1 MYTDQIFSLLFLE
14 YPSERYYIKTVGAEM
29 LDAHQNGLDQPELVG
44 DHAEDS
50 PVVLAVKKLIREMA
64 CFHSD
69 DRIPIQEASRR
80 LFQLKGIRG
89 LYISRVAAVIESIS
103 YLSCDPGVE
112 TMIRPP
118 VQDG

>member
-64 CFHSD
+64 CYRPD
-69 DRIPIQEASRR
+69 DRIPIKDASNR
-80 LFQLKGIRG
+80 LLQLQVNRG
-89 LYISRVAAVIESIS
+89 LYISQVNAVIESIS
-103 YLSCDPGVE
+103 HASCDLEGF
-112 TMIRPP
+112 
-118 VQDG
+118 